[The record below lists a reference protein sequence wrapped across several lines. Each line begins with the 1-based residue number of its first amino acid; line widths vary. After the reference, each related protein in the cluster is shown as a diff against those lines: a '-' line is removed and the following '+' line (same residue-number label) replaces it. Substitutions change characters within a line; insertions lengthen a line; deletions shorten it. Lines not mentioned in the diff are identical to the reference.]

1 MGDIGANMELTAHP
15 AGAFILAHEE
25 DEEYNTKIPRK
36 DNHREDED
44 DDVEA
49 QNEVEKKNLLSSSHD
64 DDDDDDDGQEIKKMK
79 MKKKK
84 NTNSK
89 KNLWRMWAMLY
100 PERYRLALGFAFL
113 TVSSLTQIFIPHY
126 RTYKSSLSHNTL
138 CYTCMHD
145 YDYDESEYMEKTD
158 TVVVRVLYIYILL
171 LFCAFRVVYQSAA

>member
-1 MGDIGANMELTAHP
+1 
-15 AGAFILAHEE
+15 
-25 DEEYNTKIPRK
+25 
-36 DNHREDED
+36 
-44 DDVEA
+44 
-49 QNEVEKKNLLSSSHD
+49 
-64 DDDDDDDGQEIKKMK
+64 

-113 TVSSLTQIFIPHY
+113 TASSLTQIFIPHY

-138 CYTCMHD
+138 CYSCMHD